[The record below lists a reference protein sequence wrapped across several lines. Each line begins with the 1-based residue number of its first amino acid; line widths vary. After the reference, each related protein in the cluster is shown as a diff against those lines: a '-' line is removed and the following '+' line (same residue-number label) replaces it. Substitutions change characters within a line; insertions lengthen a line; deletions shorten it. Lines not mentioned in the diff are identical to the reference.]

1 MTLTSDDLLAIP
13 HLQALGFEDL
23 KGFTITGVSTD
34 SRGIKRGDLFIA
46 IRGAQFDGHNFI
58 SRAVDAGAAA
68 IVVDDHWAKTN
79 ATMLVSLRAPR
90 MVVENT
96 VYALGNLARNVRRSH
111 RIPVI
116 AVGGS
121 NGKTTTKDMIAA
133 VLAMKFNV
141 LKTDG
146 NLNNHIGVPHM
157 LFRLSDEHQVAVIE
171 IGTNHPGEIAYLC
184 DMLEPTH
191 GIITNVGREHLEFF
205 GSIEGV
211 ASAETELFTWL
222 REHKGTAFVNVDDP
236 HLARLGIRVPKRVTF
251 GFTARTPAVK
261 GTVAGTD
268 ERGCARVR
276 IRPKDRRA
284 FDVSLSVPGEHNAK
298 NALAATSIGVAFR
311 IPAASIQR
319 ALEGFTASNKR
330 MQVLQIAGVTI
341 LNDTYNSNPDSALAA
356 LSTLRTLSC
365 PGRKI
370 VVLADMLEMGPQ
382 AGELH
387 REVGHAVGLSGADI
401 LLTYGPLSKMTHDAA
416 VARMKSHYDQ
426 KNVLAEY
433 LLETL
438 SNGDVVLI
446 KGSRGMKMEDVIV
459 FLQERLPRK
468 GQA

>member
-1 MTLTSDDLLAIP
+1 MTLTRDDLLAIP
-13 HLQALGFEDL
+13 HLQALGLEDL
-23 KGFTITGVSTD
+23 KGTPITGVSTD
-34 SRGIKRGDLFIA
+34 SRAVKRGELFIA

-68 IVVDDHWAKTN
+68 IIVDARWADAN
-79 ATMLVSLRAPR
+79 ATMLVSLRVPR
-90 MVVENT
+90 LVVENT
-96 VYALGNLARNVRRSH
+96 VHALGHLAHRVRRAH

-157 LFRLSDEHQVAVIE
+157 LFRLSDEHQIAVIE

-211 ASAETELFTWL
+211 AASETELFTWL
-222 REHKGTAFVNVDDP
+222 REQKGTAFVNADDP
-236 HLARLGIRVPKRVTF
+236 HLARLGTRVPKRVTF
-251 GFTARTPAVK
+251 GMTARTPGVK
-261 GTVAGTD
+261 GTITGTD

-284 FDVSLSVPGEHNAK
+284 FDVALGVPGEHNAR
-298 NALAATSIGVAFR
+298 NALAAASVGLAFR

-330 MQVLQIAGVTI
+330 MQVLHIAGVTI

-356 LSTLRTLSC
+356 LSTLRTMTST
-365 PGRKI
+365 GRKI
-370 VVLADMLEMGPQ
+370 VVLADMLELGPQ

-401 LLTYGPLSKMTHDAA
+401 LLTYGPLSRMTHDAA

-426 KNVLAEY
+426 KNMLAEY
-433 LLETL
+433 LLETV
-438 SNGDVVLI
+438 SDGDVVLI